1 MQAKLFKLRMV
12 TNLHIGSGESNFNFI
27 DNQVQRDPIT
37 EYPNIH
43 SSGLKGALREFFRG
57 IESKNIIEFFGGESN
72 SDSASQ
78 GGLSFIEG
86 KLLALPVRSNK
97 KSYLLGTTKEIIKEY
112 IEFAK
117 MFGKEY
123 EIDLSKINFK
133 GKEKVCIIG
142 EKIAGIT
149 IESFEGDEIIAE
161 ASLKEKLKEILG
173 TEDIVI
179 MEETS
184 FKEEIA
190 KRLPIIARNY
200 LKNGISDNL
209 WYEEVVPREAVF
221 YTAII
226 NSQNL
231 ENSLFE
237 SFGKTI
243 TENLVQI
250 GANATIGYGFTKFIE
265 VK

>member
-1 MQAKLFKLRMV
+1 MQTKLFKLRMI
-12 TNLHIGSGESNFNFI
+12 TNLHMGSGESNFNFV

-43 SSGLKGALREFFRG
+43 SSGLKGALREYFRG
-57 IESKNIIEFFGGESN
+57 CTEEEYVNKIFGKEGE
-72 SDSASQ
+72 DSSQ

-97 KSYLLGTTKEIIKEY
+97 KSYLLGTTKEILQEY
-112 IEFAK
+112 MEFAEIFEK
-117 MFGKEY
+117 KY
-123 EIDLSKINFK
+123 DIDLSTITFK

-142 EKIAGIT
+142 EKPEGIT
-149 IESFEGDEIIAE
+149 VESFEGDEIKADS
-161 ASLKEKLKEILG
+161 SLKDKIADLLG
-173 TEDIVI
+173 TEDVVI
-179 MEETS
+179 LEETV

-190 KRLPIIARNY
+190 KRLPIIARNC
-200 LKNGISDNL
+200 LENGKSTNL

-226 NSQNL
+226 NSQNI
-231 ENSLFE
+231 EDSLFE
-237 SFGKTI
+237 DFAATLEK
-243 TENLVQI
+243 NLVQM